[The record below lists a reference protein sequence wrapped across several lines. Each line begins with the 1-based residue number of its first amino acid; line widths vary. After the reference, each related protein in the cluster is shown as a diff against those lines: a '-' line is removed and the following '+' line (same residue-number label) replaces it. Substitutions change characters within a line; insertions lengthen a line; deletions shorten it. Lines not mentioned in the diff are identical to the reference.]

1 MAIDFL
7 NTYQLLQAVKEQPPM
22 STFLRDRYFPTNDAT
37 DIFAT
42 TKVLV
47 EYKDGNRKVATF
59 VSPRRG
65 GITILRDGSK
75 MREYE
80 PPLLAP
86 RRMLTIDDLKRR
98 GFGEALM
105 SDLTPED
112 REAAM
117 TLNDIQ
123 ELGDMITRREEV
135 MAAETLI
142 NNKCTIKEYADD
154 LTTVVREDEIKF
166 YDEAT
171 NPASY
176 TPTTKWGTTGCD
188 ILGDI
193 YAMIQMLAKRGLPA
207 NELLVAPDVAQL
219 IIGDETIK
227 KLFDI
232 NNYKLGTLEPIQ
244 EETGVSRLGI
254 INVYGPEVTIY
265 TVAGT
270 YQDGDGTEKAFFP
283 AGNVVL
289 TSPAAGRTVYGA
301 VTQLEQMDGNFHTYA
316 ERRVPKYIA
325 DAVGNTRSATLSSAP
340 LLIPNHMNPWIS
352 SKVTA

>member
-42 TKVLV
+42 TKVLI
-47 EYKDGNRKVATF
+47 EYKDGNRKVAPF

-65 GITILRDGSK
+65 GVTILRDGSK

-86 RRMLTIDDLKRR
+86 RRMLTLDELKRR

-112 REAAM
+112 REAVM

-135 MAAETLI
+135 MAAEILI

-166 YDEAT
+166 YDETT

-193 YAMIQMLAKRGLPA
+193 QAMYRMLAKKGLPG

-219 IIGDETIK
+219 IINDETIK
-227 KLFDI
+227 KLLDI
-232 NNYKLGTLEPIQ
+232 NNYRLGTMEPIQ
-244 EETGVSRLGI
+244 VGTGISRLGI
-254 INVYGPEVTIY
+254 INVYGPEITIY
-265 TVAGT
+265 TVEGT
-270 YQDGDGTEKAFFP
+270 YQSEDGTEKAFFP
-283 AGNVVL
+283 SGNVVL
-289 TSPAAGRTVYGA
+289 TSPAAGRTMYGA
-301 VTQLEQMDGNFHTYA
+301 ITQLEQSDGRYHTYA

>member
-1 MAIDFL
+1 MALDFL

-47 EYKDGNRKVATF
+47 EYKDGNRKVAPF

-65 GITILRDGSK
+65 GITMLRDGSK
-75 MREYE
+75 MREYT

-86 RRMLTIDDLKRR
+86 RRMLTIDELQRR

-105 SDLTPED
+105 SDLSPED
-112 REAAM
+112 REAAL
-117 TLNDIQ
+117 TLNDMQ

-135 MAAETLI
+135 MAAEILLS
-142 NNKCTIKEYADD
+142 NKCTIKEYADD
-154 LTTVVREDEIKF
+154 LTTVVKEDEIRF
-166 YDEAT
+166 YDEET

-176 TPTTKWGTTGCD
+176 TPTIKWGATDCD

-193 YAMIQMLAKRGLPA
+193 YAMYQMLAKKGLPA
-207 NELLVAPDVAQL
+207 NELLVAPDVAQ
-219 IIGDETIK
+219 IIITDDTIK
-227 KLFDI
+227 KLLDI
-232 NNYKLGTLEPIQ
+232 NNYKLGALEPIQ
-244 EETGVSRLGI
+244 EEAGVSRLGI
-254 INVYGPEVTIY
+254 INAYGPEITIY
-265 TVAGT
+265 TIAGT
-270 YQDGDGTEKAFFP
+270 YQSEDGTEKALFP
-283 AGNVVL
+283 AGNITL

-301 VTQLEQMDGNFHTYA
+301 VTQLEQADAKYHTYA

-325 DAVGNTRSATLSSAP
+325 DATANTRAATLSSAP